1 MNSFL
6 IQGAR
11 AASSLE
17 FFERTPVDPGLPIE
31 RFKARLADQDFSA
44 VGRIY
49 IGSTETHPAD
59 LFARMA
65 ANWKG
70 WPDSFMW
77 ESEDGGLALRLRTGS
92 QWPRLDPSRAALR
105 SHERGLDGHR
115 NRPSGGGPTGGT
127 RPRRGALLRAIGQP
141 GASPGAGVMN
151 AQPRRGRRVF
161 THAPVFFQ
169 FQRRIA
175 L

>member
-77 ESEDGGLALRLRTGS
+77 ESEDGGLALHA
-92 QWPRLDPSRAALR
+92 PRDRNGHVSIRAELR
-105 SHERGLDGHR
+105 SGPTNADWTAIATVQAEAGQLEELARGAVLFFG
-115 NRPSGGGPTGGT
+115 PSGNP
-127 RPRRGALLRAIGQP
+127 
-141 GASPGAGVMN
+141 
-151 AQPRRGRRVF
+151 
-161 THAPVFFQ
+161 APVLVP
-169 FQRRIA
+169 A
-175 L
+175 